1 MVSKGKDT
9 ICVVWMGKE
18 TAFGV
23 LRGRILPV
31 LNGRERHCLCGMDGK
46 GYCLWDIEG
55 KDTACGVRRVKDIVC
70 VVWKGKDAF
79 VEWKGKDTVCVVWM
93 GKDTVFGV
101 LRERILPVV
110 YGEERILSVWYGWE
124 RMPLGY

>member
-9 ICVVWMGKE
+9 ICVVWMGKD

-70 VVWKGKDAF
+70 VVWKGKDAI
-79 VEWKGKDTVCVVWM
+79 
-93 GKDTVFGV
+93 GV
-101 LRERILPVV
+101 LR
-110 YGEERILSVWYGWE
+110 GRILSVLNGRE
-124 RMPLGY
+124 RISPLWNGGEGYCR